1 LFYFSTIA
9 LSGNQ
14 GVYEPEKALKFAVT
28 ACISMVIKIAFILEL
43 IWIWKYVNNAYEVS
57 QKRKL

>member
-9 LSGNQ
+9 PSGNQ

-28 ACISMVIKIAFILEL
+28 GSPNMVIKIAFILEL
-43 IWIWKYVNNAYEVS
+43 I
-57 QKRKL
+57 